1 MRILREIPDD
11 ERLMGLI
18 SKEVVKAI
26 KYLYLEILRTEDAK
40 QNAGDA
46 LESALIKGKIYYDN
60 GIFKGEF
67 NKTTSKILKD
77 LGATWS
83 RNGYKLD
90 PTKVDVR
97 YLSAIAQG
105 KMKNARDIERVLKN
119 LMGVDIKRVA
129 TKADVKKIY
138 SKLIENLNDGLDAQL
153 EKFPTVRAQFDDK
166 QLEAI
171 RDRYTDNLELHIK
184 GWAEDEIKALR
195 EKINV
200 KVREGVRFEQIAK
213 EIEAKYKLSQPK
225 ALFIARQEVR
235 LLTSEMKAA
244 KYEKAGI
251 QEFRWI
257 ARKDSKVRDDHKHL
271 DGQIFRFDDPPVIDS
286 RTGKRGLPGVSY
298 NCRCALQGVMR

>member
-11 ERLMGLI
+11 ERLMALV
-18 SKEVVKAI
+18 SKEVQKAMRD
-26 KYLYLEILRTEDAK
+26 LYLQILRMDEIK

-46 LESALIKGKIYYDN
+46 LESALIKGKIFYDN
-60 GIFKGEF
+60 GVFKGEF
-67 NKTTSKILKD
+67 NKTTTKILKD
-77 LGATWS
+77 LGAVWS
-83 RNGYKLD
+83 KGGFKLD

-105 KMKNARDIERVLKN
+105 KMKNSRDIERLLKN
-119 LMGVDIKRVA
+119 LMGVDLKRVA

-138 SKLIENLNDGLDAQL
+138 AKLVENLNDTLDAQL

-171 RDRYTDNLELHIK
+171 RDKYTDNLDLHIK
-184 GWAEDEIKALR
+184 GWAQDEIKALR

-213 EIEAKYKLSQPK
+213 EIEAKYKITQPK

-235 LLTSEMKAA
+235 LLTTEMKAA

-271 DGQIFRFDDPPVIDS
+271 DGHIFRFDDPPVIDS
-286 RTGKRGLPGVSY
+286 RTGKRGLPGQSF
-298 NCRCALQGVMR
+298 NCRCALQGILG

>member
-18 SKEVVKAI
+18 SKEIQRAI
-26 KYLYLEILRTEDAK
+26 KDFYLQILRTEEIK

-46 LESALIKGKIYYDN
+46 LESALIKGKIFYDN

-67 NKTTSKILKD
+67 NKTTTKLLKD
-77 LGATWS
+77 LGAKWIK
-83 RNGYKLD
+83 GGFKLD
-90 PTKVDVR
+90 PTKIDVR

-105 KMKNARDIERVLKN
+105 KMKNSRDIERLLKN

-138 SKLIENLNDGLDAQL
+138 AKLVENLNDTLDAQL

-171 RDRYTDNLELHIK
+171 REKYTDNLELHIK

-213 EIEAKYKLSQPK
+213 EIEAKYKVSQPK

-244 KYEKAGI
+244 KYEKAGV

-257 ARKDSKVRDDHKHL
+257 ARKDSKVREDHQHL
-271 DGQIFRFDDPPVIDS
+271 DGKIFRFDDPPVIDS
-286 RTGKRGLPGVSY
+286 RTGKRGLPGISY
-298 NCRCALQGVMR
+298 NCRCQMQGVLR